1 MRVVWSMQRWSV
13 LWKSRTLTR
22 RKLLNCKTRGG
33 SASSPL
39 VPHLSCESLPVL
51 ERDDSPVLERSFF
64 ESIRL
69 RCFLLIAGVV
79 SPIDEVAEERRM
91 TERSAAEG
99 D

>member
-39 VPHLSCESLPVL
+39 VPHLSCKSLPVV
-51 ERDDSPVLERSFF
+51 ERDDSPVERSFF

-69 RCFLLIAGVV
+69 RCVLLIAGVV

-91 TERSAAEG
+91 TGGSTAEG